1 MHDKDSRSAPSKRQ
15 CGRRTLGVHA
25 GEPNPP
31 IDGAV
36 TMPIFQSSTFL
47 LGDADDFDDIRYIR
61 LNNTPNHQAL
71 AQKLAALEGTESAV
85 VTPSG
90 TAALSA
96 VLLSHLG
103 TGDHVIAPTQLY
115 GGTRKM
121 LDRLSERHGV
131 GVTYVSYDEPSAWER
146 ALSPTTRLLYVE
158 PLVNPILRVPRLD
171 DLAGFARRHRLVS
184 VVDNTL
190 LSPHNFRPIELGF
203 DLVLHSA
210 SKYLNGHS
218 DVVAGVVAGA
228 ASTVRDVRKT
238 LNLFGVCLDPHACF
252 LLHRG
257 IKTLALRVDA
267 QNATAL
273 ALAQAL
279 AALSSVE
286 RVHYTGLP
294 EDPSHR
300 RASTWFT
307 GHGGLLSFRV
317 AGGVPAAERLLS
329 RLEYARLAPS
339 LGGVETFASRPA
351 TTSHAGLSSD
361 LRRAMGV
368 SDDLIRV
375 AVGLEDPDDLIADF
389 RQAAA

>member
-1 MHDKDSRSAPSKRQ
+1 MPP

-25 GEPNPP
+25 GEPDPP

-71 AQKLAALEGTESAV
+71 AQKLAALEGAESAV

-115 GGTRKM
+115 GGARKM
-121 LDRLSERHGV
+121 FDRLSERHGV
-131 GVTYVSYDEPSAWER
+131 AVTYVSYDDPRAWEGV
-146 ALSPTTRLLYVE
+146 LSPRTRLLYVE
-158 PLVNPILRVPRLD
+158 PLVNPVLRVPRLEE
-171 DLAGFARRHRLVS
+171 LSAFARCHRLVS

-190 LSPHNFRPIELGF
+190 LSPHNFRPLEMGF

-228 ASTVRDVRKT
+228 ESTVRDVKRT
-238 LNLFGVCLDPHACF
+238 LNLFGICLDPHACF

-257 IKTLALRVDA
+257 IKTLSLRVDA

-279 AALSSVE
+279 ATLSAVQH
-286 RVHYTGLP
+286 VHYTGLP

-300 RASTWFT
+300 RASTWFS
-307 GHGGLLSFRV
+307 GHGGVLSFRIS
-317 AGGVPAAERLLS
+317 GGVAAAERLLS
-329 RLEYARLAPS
+329 RLQYAHVAPS

-351 TTSHAGLSSD
+351 TTSHAALSKE
-361 LRRAMGV
+361 LRSAMGIP
-368 SDDLIRV
+368 DDLIRV
-375 AVGLEDPDDLIADF
+375 AVGLEDADDLIADF
-389 RQAAA
+389 RQAMA